1 MAQLEDLKRPGIVQT
16 FKHVQLRYKD
26 GKEYRQ
32 VFEPLIREEAE
43 YDRKVKDSMKQT
55 GLEVKWERSGRRT
68 LAYFVFSKEESEIR
82 VVQGDELLMKCLKGS
97 KEIWQSSGS
106 IIKTTNSKLNN
117 KLQTNKSDSQSI
129 VLLQPK
135 LCKVLMSS
143 SLLNLYGNPPLSIA
157 CSKDLKHSCIARNH
171 SLEMCTTS
179 YQDMILTRDCS
190 NSKYPPQSRVLV
202 CLS

>member
-106 IIKTTNSKLNN
+106 IIKTTNSKLN
-117 KLQTNKSDSQSI
+117 S
-129 VLLQPK
+129 
-135 LCKVLMSS
+135 
-143 SLLNLYGNPPLSIA
+143 
-157 CSKDLKHSCIARNH
+157 
-171 SLEMCTTS
+171 
-179 YQDMILTRDCS
+179 
-190 NSKYPPQSRVLV
+190 
-202 CLS
+202 